1 MTKTIREELSSHI
14 YENIRSYPDCYASD
28 LQHHLFNEDYYMI
41 GYANC
46 EKWLDDHNVSSWE
59 AIRVIQGYENDHF
72 GEVNT
77 DLSSSE
83 NVVNMYVYI
92 LGEELL
98 HESETLDAKWNG
110 RLDEEDMKQ
119 IIDEIC

>member
-14 YENIRSYPDCYASD
+14 YENIRNYTDCHAGD
-28 LQHHLFNEDYYMI
+28 LHHHLFNEDYYMI

-59 AIRVIQGYENDHF
+59 AIRVIQQYENHNF
-72 GEVNT
+72 GESHT

-83 NVVNMYVYI
+83 TVVNMYVYI

-98 HESETLDAKWNG
+98 NESKTLWAVRG
-110 RLDEEDMKQ
+110 RLDLEDMKQ
-119 IIDEIC
+119 IIDELC